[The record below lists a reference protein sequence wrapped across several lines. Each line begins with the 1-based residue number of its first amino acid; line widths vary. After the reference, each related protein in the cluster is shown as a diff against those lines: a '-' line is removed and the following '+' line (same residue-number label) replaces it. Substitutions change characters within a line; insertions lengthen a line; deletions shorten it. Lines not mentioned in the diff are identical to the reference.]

1 MIYNF
6 NILSSLIATNK
17 NIVRLV
23 DSIKTYSDIY
33 DQNYIIDIIDSE
45 IASHISDDLY
55 IEQKYAAD
63 NTDEVSNSITYSET
77 STEISVNCPYI
88 NSSVF
93 KTESL
98 SAISS
103 IYLEDSVQY
112 IHNSTFK
119 GLKNLH
125 HIHLPAN
132 MKAIKPHMFEHCS
145 SLEDITL
152 PNNLIIIEHSAF
164 KYCTNLST
172 VNFNDKLKIISDDA
186 FSYCPN
192 IHTIKLP
199 NSLAILCNAFCCCGQ
214 IDTLELSENI
224 RCILPH
230 VFNGTIIKSL
240 ASNEEAILKKFS
252 HAFKKYIILKTI
264 GYI

>member
-1 MIYNF
+1 MTYNF
-6 NILSSLIATNK
+6 NILSSLMTTNK
-17 NIVRLV
+17 NIVDLI
-23 DSIKTYSDIY
+23 DSIKIYSDIY
-33 DQNYIIDIIDSE
+33 DQNYIIDIINSE

-55 IEQKYAAD
+55 TEQKYAAD
-63 NTDEVSNSITYSET
+63 NTDEVSDSITYSET
-77 STEISVNCPYI
+77 STEISVRCPYI

-93 KTESL
+93 KAESL

-125 HIHLPAN
+125 HVHLPAN
-132 MKAIKPHMFEHCS
+132 MKIIQSHMFEHCS

-152 PNNLIIIEHSAF
+152 PNNLIIIGNSAF
-164 KYCTNLST
+164 KYCTNLSI
-172 VNFNDKLKIISDDA
+172 VNFNDKLKIISEDS
-186 FSYCPN
+186 FSYCPT
-192 IHTIKLP
+192 IHTLKLP
-199 NSLAILCNAFCCCGQ
+199 NNLAILCNAFCCCGQ
-214 IDTLELSENI
+214 IDALELSENI

-230 VFNGTIIKSL
+230 VFSGTIIKSL

-252 HAFKKYIILKTI
+252 HAFKKYKILKTLD
-264 GYI
+264 YI